1 MLMNFELRK
10 HIFFQF
16 VTNPNSPIMF
26 TSKGKIS
33 QMLTII
39 ESEDWKSPSGLSPEP
54 GSNGLEVTATTT
66 SMFLTL
72 GQFLSALF
80 LQGGTRDRSGSSRQ
94 RAEWMF
100 VISMES
106 RRPKV

>member
-1 MLMNFELRK
+1 MLINLELRK
-10 HIFFQF
+10 PILFPFI
-16 VTNPNSPIMF
+16 TNPNSPIMF
-26 TSKGKIS
+26 SSEGEIS

-39 ESEDWKSPSGLSPEP
+39 ESEDWKSPSGLSPQP
-54 GSNGLEVTATTT
+54 SLNGLEVTATTT

-80 LQGGTRDRSGSSRQ
+80 LQGGARDRSGSSRQ

-100 VISMES
+100 VISTES